1 MSNPFSSHPAV
12 ASFVEWFAL
21 SCIAVI
27 NGGLAITEAISEADW
42 QKLTGQNGVVFILA
56 IVGLAFWG
64 KAVKDDKTR
73 TKEDEARE
81 RRHAE
86 ALEAA
91 DGHFKLLIEMN
102 KKNADDLKDLTI
114 QSIKANMRGTAEIA
128 QLRQELASR
137 PCAINHP

>member
-21 SCIAVI
+21 SAIAVV
-27 NGGLAITEAISEADW
+27 NGTLAITEAITEADW
-42 QKLTGQNGVVFILA
+42 QRLTGQNGVIFLLA

-64 KAVKDDKTR
+64 KAVKDDKLR
-73 TKEDEARE
+73 VKEDEARE
-81 RRHAE
+81 RRHSE
-86 ALEAA
+86 QLEAA

-102 KKNADDLKDLTI
+102 KRNADDLKDLTV